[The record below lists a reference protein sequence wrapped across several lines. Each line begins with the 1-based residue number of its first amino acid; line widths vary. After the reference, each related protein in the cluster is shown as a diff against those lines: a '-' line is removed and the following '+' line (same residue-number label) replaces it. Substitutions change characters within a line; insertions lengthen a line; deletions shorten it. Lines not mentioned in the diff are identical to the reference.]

1 MKRILLMVLRNL
13 WFVPYGWFKLCYT
26 AVHVEKYTEEERYQV
41 LKMIDRRANIGGR
54 ITIDAYGVENIPKQ
68 DGFMFFPNHQG
79 LYDVLAIVEA
89 CTHPFSVVAKKEVE
103 NVPFLKQ
110 VFKIMKAFMID
121 REDVRQ
127 AMKTITSVTKE
138 VVSGRNYL
146 IFPEGTRSKNGNNV
160 GSFKGGS
167 FKAATKAKCP
177 IIPVALVDSFKPFDT
192 NSTRPVTVQVH
203 FLKPM
208 LYEDYKDMKTVEIAA
223 AVEQQIQETIN
234 KNLTKEKVE
243 EKC

>member
-192 NSTRPVTVQVH
+192 NSTQPVTVQVH